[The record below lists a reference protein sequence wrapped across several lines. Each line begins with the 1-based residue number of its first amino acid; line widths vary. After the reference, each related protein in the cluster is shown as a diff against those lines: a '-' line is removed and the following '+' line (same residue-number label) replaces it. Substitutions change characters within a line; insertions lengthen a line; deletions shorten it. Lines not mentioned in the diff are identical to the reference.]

1 MNFDWMDS
9 ALCAQ
14 TDPELFHVEG
24 SGTGYGQGKKICARC
39 PVTAQC
45 AEFAQRA
52 EGDIAHGRRYGL
64 WGGQLPRRRAQDGG
78 KTPRKETHAVIIR
91 LHQRGGMTPD
101 EIAAQAGVDQRTVFR
116 VVADNKKQQE
126 AA

>member
-14 TDPELFHVEG
+14 TDAELFHAEG
-24 SGTGYGQGKKICARC
+24 SGSGSGYSDGKKVCARC

-45 AEFAQRA
+45 ATFAQHV
-52 EGDIAHGRRYGL
+52 EGDIAHNRRYGL
-64 WGGQLPRRRAQDGG
+64 WGGQLPRRRAQIGG
-78 KTPRKETHAVIIR
+78 KPTRNETHAKILR
-91 LHQRGGMTPD
+91 LHERGGMSPD
-101 EIAAQAGVDQRTVFR
+101 EIAEQAGVDQRTVFR
-116 VVADNKKQQE
+116 VVKNHRE